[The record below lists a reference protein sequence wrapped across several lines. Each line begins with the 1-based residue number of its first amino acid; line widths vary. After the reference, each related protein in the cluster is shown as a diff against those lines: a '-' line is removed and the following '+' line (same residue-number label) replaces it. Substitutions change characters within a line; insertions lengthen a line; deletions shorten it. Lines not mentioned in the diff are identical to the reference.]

1 MLSEY
6 SEKIGASR
14 TAMLIGKFLHSVY
27 FIALIVGLMVC
38 SNLFGW
44 ELPVF
49 YLYLL
54 LGILIVLFDNDLKGL
69 IPIVLC
75 CYMTISYENNPAM
88 NVGTSRFYDP
98 AFLTQIVVIA
108 SAAVVL
114 IVARLITVIR
124 RSEKKPL
131 PKLVFGFGALG
142 LAMVLGGLFSPYY
155 SLKTVCFGLVV
166 LASLCALYF
175 IFYYGVNYRS
185 LDKRYWAI
193 VFTAIGCGLLFE
205 LLGMYIKSGMLF
217 SGGEVIDRGVLQTGW
232 GMYNNVGCLIAM
244 SLAAAVYL
252 AYTEKLGWV
261 FTILSVVLFAGLV
274 MTQSRSS
281 ILFGAAV
288 YLAALVIL
296 LVKCKKS
303 ERLKH
308 GLVLCVSLLVALILV
323 LSLWEKLYTL
333 FYSLLARTFDGEV
346 VNGRTEIY
354 KQAIEHFKLNPF
366 FGVGFYQCT
375 AFRWGELPKDAFLP
389 PRYHNTVLQMLAS
402 CGIFGLICYALHRF
416 ETVVLFLRRP
426 SMTKTFIALSILPFL
441 LTSLFECH
449 FFSFGPA
456 LFYAVLL
463 ALAEGSEARI
473 AKPPKKTEAQ
483 KVITGE

>member
-6 SEKIGASR
+6 SDKIGTSR
-14 TAMLIGKFLHSVY
+14 AALLIGKFLHSVY
-27 FIALIVGLMVC
+27 FIVLVVALMVC
-38 SNLFGW
+38 SNLFGL

-54 LGILIVLFDNDLKGL
+54 FGILIVLFDNDLKNL

-88 NVGTSRFYDP
+88 NVGTSLFYDP
-98 AFLTQIVVIA
+98 AFMTQIIVIA
-108 SAAVVL
+108 SSAVVL
-114 IVARLITVIR
+114 MITRLITVIR
-124 RSEKKPL
+124 RSERKPF

-142 LAMVLGGLFSPYY
+142 LSMVLGGAFSEFY
-155 SLKTVCFGLVV
+155 SLKSVFFGLVV
-166 LASLCALYF
+166 LASLCVLYF
-175 IFYYGVNYRS
+175 IFYYGVDHKT
-185 LDKRYWAI
+185 LDKRFWAI

-205 LLGMYIKSGMLF
+205 ILGMYIKSGMLF
-217 SGGEVIDRGVLQTGW
+217 SNGEIIDRGVLQTGW
-232 GMYNNVGCLIAM
+232 GMYNNVGCLVAM

-252 AYTEKLGWV
+252 AYTEKLGWI
-261 FTILSVVLFAGLV
+261 FTTISVVLFAGLV

-296 LVKCKKS
+296 LVKCKKLD
-303 ERLKH
+303 RLKH
-308 GLVLCVSLLVALILV
+308 GLVLCISFLIALIIV
-323 LSLWEKLYTL
+323 FALWEKFYTL
-333 FYSLLARTFDGEV
+333 FYSLLEKTFDGQV
-346 VNGRTEIY
+346 VNGRTEVY

-375 AFRWGELPKDAFLP
+375 AYRWGQLPKDAFLP
-389 PRYHNTVLQMLAS
+389 PRYHNTILQMLAS
-402 CGIFGLICYALHRF
+402 CGIFGLLAYLLHRT
-416 ETVVLFLRRP
+416 ETVILFFRRP
-426 SMTKTFIALSILPFL
+426 AMEKTFIALSILPFL

-463 ALAEGSEARI
+463 ALAEGSDLKSPR
-473 AKPPKKTEAQ
+473 PQKKED
-483 KVITGE
+483 